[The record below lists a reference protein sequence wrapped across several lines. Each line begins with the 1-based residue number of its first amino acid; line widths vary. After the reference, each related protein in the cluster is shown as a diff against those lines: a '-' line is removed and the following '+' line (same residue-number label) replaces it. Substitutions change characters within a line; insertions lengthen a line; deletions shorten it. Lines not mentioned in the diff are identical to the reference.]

1 MHGYRCLSLTVVKIG
16 IEAHQIA
23 EPLFSRIRAVRGS
36 VLEFIGREF
45 CNAS

>member
-16 IEAHQIA
+16 IEARQTA
-23 EPLFSRIRAVRGS
+23 EPLFSWIRAVSGS

-45 CNAS
+45 CNVS